1 MLKARFKKMKNA
13 YGIKNLNVNYKGDK
27 ILYQS
32 LIYSSNGTFKT
43 SFSRAIYNLSNG
55 KKEEIIDRIT
65 GASSQIEIEFLDEND
80 KYVTND
86 TTKKFIVFS
95 RELYEDENDIISNRN
110 QDISLLTTDKEKRAK
125 LNKLMND
132 SLYIIIGSLNNKLK
146 KAGLNAEKSIELLSG
161 KTTEEL
167 DINDLQNIIEAVEA
181 TEEKDISLV
190 NLKKLFQKPYDPI
203 DNDNFAES
211 AKNYIDIFNK
221 RLNEELFDENF
232 NDGNC
237 LQVVDDLQKNYYLS
251 KEKNRGIVLKGKPY
265 YEYDEIRNLF
275 IESIKNISDEPS
287 VLAANR
293 ELMKSMGSSIEA
305 AALKKEFKNN
315 PMLIN
320 QLSLGKREIIKIA
333 LKKQQLDTEE
343 YLKIIKKTKEE
354 YKKIIEDALTKK
366 SEFEKAVDI
375 YMNRFN
381 PVFKITI
388 DNKAESILGE
398 NVPVLAFKHKN
409 QDDVV
414 LSELELRKI
423 LSSGEKTALN
433 IINFIVEYEV
443 NKNNS
448 PILVLDDLVETFD
461 YANRFAFIEYIND
474 LINDNVSVIILTHNY
489 EFYKNLSNRIKK
501 LDKLSAYSTRG
512 NVYIEENG
520 ALTKNMEKVFEIKN
534 IEGLIF
540 AIPYLREIKTMT
552 KSNTAILNDCLHYK
566 KDTQFITIGKIK
578 NEFIGIDTVE
588 YNENLNS
595 NYLDVLYSLADNAN
609 VGNYYD
615 IVSKTILSMACR
627 LKIEQKII
635 GNKFQLIENITE
647 NQLFNIK
654 NMYEQDLTD
663 DVLKLIDRVQISTPE
678 FIHCNAFMYEPLVDI
693 KGDYLKEI
701 YEDVKKFDS
710 NNIWKQDK
718 I

>member
-110 QDISLLTTDKEKRAK
+110 QEISLLTTDKEKRAK

-237 LQVVDDLQKNYYLS
+237 LQVVDDLKKNYYLS

-265 YEYDEIRNLF
+265 YDYDEIRNLF
-275 IESIKNISDEPS
+275 IESIKNISDDPS

-305 AALKKEFKNN
+305 TALKKEFKNN

-333 LKKQQLDTEE
+333 LKKQQLETEE
-343 YLKIIKKTKEE
+343 FLKIIKKTKEE

-381 PVFKITI
+381 PIFEITI

-474 LINDNVSVIILTHNY
+474 LVNDNVSVIILTHNY
-489 EFYKNLSNRIKK
+489 EFYKNLSSRIKK

-552 KSNTAILNDCLHYK
+552 KSSTAILNDCLHYK

-578 NEFIGIDTVE
+578 NEFLGIDTVE

-595 NYLDVLYSLADNAN
+595 NYLDVLYSLADNVN
-609 VGNYYD
+609 VGNYFD

-710 NNIWKQDK
+710 NNIWK
-718 I
+718 

>member
-43 SFSRAIYNLSNG
+43 SFSRALYNLSNG

-161 KTTEEL
+161 KTAEEL

-237 LQVVDDLQKNYYLS
+237 LQVVDDLKKNYYLS

-265 YEYDEIRNLF
+265 YDYDEIRNLF

-305 AALKKEFKNN
+305 TALKKEFKNN

-333 LKKQQLDTEE
+333 LKKQQLETEE
-343 YLKIIKKTKEE
+343 FLKIIKKTKEE

-381 PVFKITI
+381 PIFEITI

-489 EFYKNLSNRIKK
+489 EFYKNLSSRIKK

-595 NYLDVLYSLADNAN
+595 NYLDVLYSLADNVN

-615 IVSKTILSMACR
+615 ILSKTILSMACR

-635 GNKFQLIENITE
+635 GNNFQLIENITE

-701 YEDVKKFDS
+701 YEDVKKLDS
-710 NNIWKQDK
+710 NNIWK
-718 I
+718 